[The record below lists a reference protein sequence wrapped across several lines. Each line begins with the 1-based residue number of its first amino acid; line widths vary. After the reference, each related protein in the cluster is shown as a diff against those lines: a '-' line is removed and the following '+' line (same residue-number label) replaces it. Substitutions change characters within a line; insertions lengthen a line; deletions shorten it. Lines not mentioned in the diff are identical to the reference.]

1 MKYFNVVVHGFGR
14 WVGGCF
20 FVARG
25 TVLEPFVAVEY
36 VVLKCCEEVLS
47 WLKTFL
53 PSSSLTDLPHAQFCK
68 FDFPFLSHTVLVSK
82 GVPGSLL

>member
-1 MKYFNVVVHGFGR
+1 MKYFNVVVAL
-14 WVGGCF
+14 VGGWVF

-47 WLKTFL
+47 
-53 PSSSLTDLPHAQFCK
+53 
-68 FDFPFLSHTVLVSK
+68 
-82 GVPGSLL
+82 

>member
-1 MKYFNVVVHGFGR
+1 VLKIDSKHLYNEVLQRGGGFGR
-14 WVGGCF
+14 WVGVF

-53 PSSSLTDLPHAQFCK
+53 PSCSLTDLPHAQFC
-68 FDFPFLSHTVLVSK
+68 L
-82 GVPGSLL
+82 